1 MHGSHGKIQEDFR
14 YYSNQLLG
22 TNRTNDEFNH

>member
-14 YYSNQLLG
+14 YYSNQLLELIG
-22 TNRTNDEFNH
+22 QNDEF